1 MNMENIP
8 PRVQNQLAMLQ
19 QMQQQLQTV
28 VSQKAQYELSIREA
42 RRAVED
48 LGDVAEDAAVFMN
61 VGSVMMQKSKEQVL
75 TSLNERIETLELR
88 LSRSRN
94 RRRPW
99 QGRFRAV
106 VHPDQ
111 GCTGRKAAASR
122 HHLNRINFF
131 LRV

>member
-1 MNMENIP
+1 MENIP

-61 VGSVMMQKSKEQVL
+61 IGSVMMQKSKEKVL
-75 TSLNERIETLELR
+75 ESLNERIETLELR
-88 LSRSRN
+88 VKSLDKQEKAL
-94 RRRPW
+94 
-99 QGRFRAV
+99 QGRFEQLSAQIRGALEGKQQ
-106 VHPDQ
+106 PP
-111 GCTGRKAAASR
+111 GTT
-122 HHLNRINFF
+122 
-131 LRV
+131 